1 MERIRAVMHA
11 RCGSSVIIA
20 FNEFDYNGHARPRG
34 QQDLKNI
41 FAVSSLALIPLT
53 LIDVMKLI

>member
-1 MERIRAVMHA
+1 MHA